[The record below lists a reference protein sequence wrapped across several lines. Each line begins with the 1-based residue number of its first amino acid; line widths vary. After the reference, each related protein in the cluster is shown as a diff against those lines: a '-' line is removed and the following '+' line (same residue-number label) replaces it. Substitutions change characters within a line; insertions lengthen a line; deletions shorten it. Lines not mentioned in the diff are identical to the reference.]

1 MVYSR
6 VIFNKMTTRYF
17 LSIILSR
24 KFFKIASCFL
34 VIYSLNHYR
43 PFLISK
49 NHSKDVK
56 KFIIDDSSVDS
67 SSYRDDYRERI
78 KKICKIT
85 EQRNTENRQKKVILK
100 YQRKSTLKDEYL
112 VVMYTEKFRQV
123 PFFDADKT
131 NVCIFRN
138 EIFNK
143 KIESKYSQIN
153 IR

>member
-1 MVYSR
+1 MVSSR
-6 VIFNKMTTRYF
+6 VKFNKITRYF
-17 LSIILSR
+17 LGIILSR

-43 PFLISK
+43 PSLISR
-49 NHSKDVK
+49 NHSKDAK
-56 KFIIDDSSVDS
+56 KFILFDDSSVDS

-78 KKICKIT
+78 NNICKIT

-100 YQRKSTLKDEYL
+100 YQRTTTLKDEYL

-131 NVCIFRN
+131 NVCIM
-138 EIFNK
+138 K
-143 KIESKYSQIN
+143 
-153 IR
+153 